1 MILFKRQIDILSFKE
16 LFRFFI
22 NRKSCLLFHM
32 YGEKSEWST
41 ILKYLKKKKGSTL
54 KYTNLS
60 LLKWFRGFLTSG
72 SCRLQF
78 KVK

>member
-32 YGEKSEWST
+32 HGEKSEWST
-41 ILKYLKKKKGSTL
+41 ILKYLKKKVAL
-54 KYTNLS
+54 
-60 LLKWFRGFLTSG
+60 
-72 SCRLQF
+72 
-78 KVK
+78 